1 MKCKM
6 YECSLEF
13 WNFTEAGCKTCNCW
27 KKRELKYFRI
37 EGSDTS
43 ERENGFKEEVQK
55 ELTFALNFC

>member
-27 KKRELKYFRI
+27 KKRELEYLRI

-43 ERENGFKEEVQK
+43 KRENGFKEGI
-55 ELTFALNFC
+55 